1 MFLVDRSFSMW
12 SNNRMR
18 IAKEALDI
26 FVRSLP
32 KGCTFTIISFGDC
45 HAAMNCQAVEGGGY
59 TDCMINNEKCK
70 EYAL

>member
-1 MFLVDRSFSMW
+1 MFIVDRSYSML
-12 SNNRMR
+12 SHKRMH

-32 KGCTFTIISFGDC
+32 QGCTFTIISFGDC
-45 HAAMNCQAVEGGGY
+45 HAAMNYQEVEGSGY

-70 EYAL
+70 AYAL